1 MRELTEFQ
9 RKITALLPNL
19 ELSLEETQDLIGRA
33 GYSLSHASTF
43 DRIIEYYIING
54 NYDLYEIN
62 EALFYF
68 DQSLLGC

>member
-1 MRELTEFQ
+1 M
-9 RKITALLPNL
+9 
-19 ELSLEETQDLIGRA
+19 EETQDLIGRA

-54 NYDLYEIN
+54 NYNIYEIN